1 MILDLDRLR
10 DKQPRL
16 YEVVLSHTSVSSGT
30 HDLDLSGLPPAIR
43 FELAEESLK
52 QEWKVSSATQSTEPP
67 SASETPPA
75 APTETLRPWQLP
87 LDATEAQIRNAS
99 FLVRRD
105 LAKRQHE
112 AAVRETRRVLG
123 SHSVKF

>member
-16 YEVVLSHTSVSSGT
+16 YEVVLNHTSVSSGT

-52 QEWKVSSATQSTEPP
+52 QEWKESSAPQPTE
-67 SASETPPA
+67 SPA
-75 APTETLRPWQLP
+75 APTETLREWQLP
-87 LDATEAQIRNAS
+87 LDATEAQIRKAS

-112 AAVRETRRVLG
+112 AAVKENRRVLG

>member
-16 YEVVLSHTSVSSGT
+16 YEVVLNHTSVSSGT

-52 QEWKVSSATQSTEPP
+52 QEWKESSAPQSTSPP
-67 SASETPPA
+67 SETPPA

-87 LDATEAQIRNAS
+87 LNATSAQIRNAS
-99 FLVRRD
+99 FLVRKD
-105 LAKRQHE
+105 LAMRQHE
-112 AAVRETRRVLG
+112 AAVREKRRVLG
-123 SHSVKF
+123 SHSVKFP

>member
-43 FELAEESLK
+43 FELAEESMK
-52 QEWKVSSATQSTEPP
+52 QGWKASSATQSTKPP
-67 SASETPPA
+67 SASEAPPA
-75 APTETLRPWQLP
+75 APTARLRPWQLP
-87 LDATEAQIRNAS
+87 LATTEAHIRNGS
-99 FLVRRD
+99 FLLRQD
-105 LAKRQHE
+105 FAKRLHE
-112 AAVRETRRVLG
+112 A
-123 SHSVKF
+123 